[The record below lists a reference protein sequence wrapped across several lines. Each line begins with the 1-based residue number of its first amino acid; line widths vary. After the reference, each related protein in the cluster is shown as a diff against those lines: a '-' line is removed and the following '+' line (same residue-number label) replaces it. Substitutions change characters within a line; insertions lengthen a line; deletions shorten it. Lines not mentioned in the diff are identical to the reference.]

1 MNLSPR
7 AIEAAAEALSR
18 TFCDHWFGPNGIAT
32 KHKMTRDFVNG
43 SSEWKAEAQAAI
55 TAALAVDGLCLV
67 EQRSES
73 STELKIGDRVRVSM
87 RRRRLMYETEP
98 FWRGQI
104 IGETREG
111 HAWIV
116 RRDLYKTPA
125 VYHKNF
131 CSKELAAASTGDSPR
146 QREG

>member
-1 MNLSPR
+1 MTLSPR
-7 AIEAAAEALSR
+7 AIEAAAQV
-18 TFCDHWFGPNGIAT
+18 FCDNGLEITCPWHGDMDDIERERYDAL
-32 KHKMTRDFVNG
+32 V
-43 SSEWKAEAQAAI
+43 AALE
-55 TAALAVDGLCLV
+55 AALAVDGLCLV

-125 VYHKNF
+125 AYHKNF
-131 CSKELAAASTGDSPR
+131 CSKEIAAASDGDSPR
-146 QREG
+146 QETP

>member
-1 MNLSPR
+1 MTLSPR
-7 AIEAAAEALSR
+7 AIEAAANEIRKVRLLLVGGSGASIPS
-18 TFCDHWFGPNGIAT
+18 DHLY
-32 KHKMTRDFVNG
+32 
-43 SSEWKAEAQAAI
+43 AEAAI
-55 TAALAVDGLCLV
+55 TAYLDALAVDGLCLV
-67 EQRSES
+67 EQRSER

-125 VYHKNF
+125 AYHKNF
-131 CSKELAAASTGDSPR
+131 CSKEIAAASTGDSPR
-146 QREG
+146 QTEG